1 MKSAGTDLDR
11 HQEQLLRYAFG
22 VGVPLAVLTNGL
34 DWWLYLPVV
43 RGRTWEERRFA
54 RIDFRKQH
62 ATGAA
67 ADLDRFL
74 NRDASVS
81 GTAFD
86 EADLEFQHQVR
97 DRDVRALLPEAW
109 GRVLHDPQVHDLLA
123 TEVEELSGHPPVR
136 ETVAEFLRGVRG
148 GSSTET
154 VPAPP
159 PGIENHRGRPPAA
172 WPEDDTEPATPASEP
187 ALSAETPGD
196 SAPTSYQGTQVAAF
210 WLDNARYEVTSWRRM
225 LVRLSEQLVSEA
237 GPVFAERVLPVRG
250 RTRAY
255 FSRQPTDLFEPL
267 KIAGADLYV
276 EGNFSANDCVRHA
289 RRVLIAVRG
298 SDDGFDIELAE

>member
-1 MKSAGTDLDR
+1 MEVKSAGTDLDR

-54 RIDFRKQH
+54 RIDFQKQH

-172 WPEDDTEPATPASEP
+172 WPEDDTVPATPASEP

-196 SAPTSYQGTQVAAF
+196 STPTSYQGTQVAAF

-237 GPVFAERVLPVRG
+237 GPVFAEPRPSRAGPNARVLQQTAYRSVRAFENCRCRSLCRG
-250 RTRAY
+250 KLQ
-255 FSRQPTDLFEPL
+255 RQ
-267 KIAGADLYV
+267 
-276 EGNFSANDCVRHA
+276 
-289 RRVLIAVRG
+289 
-298 SDDGFDIELAE
+298 